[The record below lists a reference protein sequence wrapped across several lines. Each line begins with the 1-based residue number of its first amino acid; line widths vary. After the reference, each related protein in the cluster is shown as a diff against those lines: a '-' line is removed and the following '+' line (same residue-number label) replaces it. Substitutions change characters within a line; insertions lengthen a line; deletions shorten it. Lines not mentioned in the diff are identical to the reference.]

1 MNDHDRQRREVRR
14 NQMVGLLGG
23 LITGAI
29 IGNSWPGVREAVG
42 GAGGVMLWGAAIG
55 ASLGSLP
62 QFEKAG
68 KVITRSEN
76 RAFNLMVGL
85 SIPTLVIGVLAVVFV
100 RR

>member
-1 MNDHDRQRREVRR
+1 MNEQQRREMRR
-14 NQMVGLLGG
+14 NQVIGLLGG

-76 RAFNLMVGL
+76 RAFNLIVGL
-85 SIPTLVIGVLAVVFV
+85 NIPVLVIGVLALVFL
-100 RR
+100 RRR

>member
-1 MNDHDRQRREVRR
+1 MNEGQRREMRR
-14 NQMVGLLGG
+14 NQVIGLLGG

-68 KVITRSEN
+68 KALTHSEN
-76 RAFNLMVGL
+76 RTFNLLVGV
-85 SIPTLVIGVLAVVFV
+85 SIPALVIGVLALVFL

>member
-1 MNDHDRQRREVRR
+1 MNEGQRREMRR
-14 NQMVGLLGG
+14 NQVIGLLGG

-29 IGNSWPGVREAVG
+29 IGNSWPGVREALG

-55 ASLGSLP
+55 AALGSLP

-76 RAFNLMVGL
+76 RTFNLLVGL
-85 SIPTLVIGVLAVVFV
+85 SIPVLVIGLLALVFL

>member
-1 MNDHDRQRREVRR
+1 MNEQQRREMRR
-14 NQMVGLLGG
+14 NQVIGLLGG

-68 KVITRSEN
+68 QALTHRES
-76 RAFNLMVGL
+76 RTFNLLVGL
-85 SIPTLVIGVLAVVFV
+85 SIPVLVIGLLALVVL

>member
-1 MNDHDRQRREVRR
+1 MNEQQRREMRR
-14 NQMVGLLGG
+14 NQVIGLLGG

-76 RAFNLMVGL
+76 RAFNLIVGL
-85 SIPTLVIGVLAVVFV
+85 SIPTLVVGLLALVFL